1 MTDNALQSF
10 PNADDMVR
18 ALSDEIVSRL
28 SGSVASRG
36 VASLAVSGG
45 TTPGILFD
53 ALSMRTAPWDKAFVT
68 LSDERWIAPDQDGSN
83 EKLVRT
89 RLLRNLAS
97 DAKLV
102 PLKTAD
108 TSPAAAEAKVDA
120 AISAMPRPF
129 DVMLLGMGD
138 DGHTASL
145 YPHSAGLDAALDR
158 ARPNL
163 VQAIHADTAAA
174 TGERMT
180 FTLRAILDSK
190 LIVILVRGE
199 EKLATYRKAVS
210 GTDIHEM
217 PVRAV
222 LKQTQIPV
230 QVYWSP

>member
-1 MTDNALQSF
+1 MTGGILHSF
-10 PNADDMVR
+10 PNADDMVL

-28 SGSVASRG
+28 TGSVSSRG
-36 VASLAVSGG
+36 MASLAVSGG
-45 TTPGILFD
+45 TTPGVLFD
-53 ALSMRTAPWDKAFVT
+53 ALSTRNAPWEKVSVT

-102 PLKTAD
+102 PLKTPD

-120 AISAMPRPF
+120 SISAMPRPF

-145 YPHSAGLDAALDR
+145 YPHSAGLDAALDLT
-158 ARPNL
+158 RPSL
-163 VQAIHADTAAA
+163 VQAIHADSAAA

-180 FTLRAILDSK
+180 FTLRAILGSK
-190 LIVILVRGE
+190 LIVILIRGE
-199 EKLATYRKAVS
+199 EKLATYRNAAA

-222 LKQTQIPV
+222 LNQTGTPV
-230 QVYWSP
+230 WVYWSP